1 VSVAEIDYPP
11 LAERISQPELAA
23 LQAFADLLESEAMP
37 AGYIGE
43 CTRADLELRH
53 ILDSVLP
60 AIAPESHAALPL
72 NTDQSLNVFDLGA
85 GSGLPSLPLAI
96 LYPQHKFHLLD
107 AQEKRCR
114 FAESAA
120 AKLGLLNVT
129 VYHGV
134 VQDFPKKY
142 AAAPKADVVVFRAF
156 RKILASLEFALHV
169 LAPSPK
175 DRQRPESA
183 KSGGPRSLPVAF
195 EKTPRQTSAKAPEAG
210 CPPDFAGP
218 LPSEAIALQSPK
230 VLYWRSQR
238 VPFSEAGERRV
249 QDLGFETESFVKF
262 DSAAE
267 LIPRGLYTFA
277 LAKPAIK
284 PYPRSWKKI
293 SADTLV
299 DTES

>member
-1 VSVAEIDYPP
+1 VSVADIAYAP
-11 LAERISQPELAA
+11 LSAHLTAPVLAN
-23 LQAFADLLESEAMP
+23 LQTFADLLEAEAMP
-37 AGYIGE
+37 AGFIGE

-53 ILDSVLP
+53 IFDSVLP
-60 AIAPESHAALPL
+60 AIAPETRERFPL
-72 NTDQSLNVFDLGA
+72 NAGEGLNVFDLGA

-120 AKLGLLNVT
+120 AKLGLSNVT

-134 VQDFPKKY
+134 VQDFPEKY

-156 RKILASLEFALHV
+156 RKILASLELALHV
-169 LAPSPK
+169 LSAAPK
-175 DRQRPESA
+175 DRQRPGSA
-183 KSGGPRSLPVAF
+183 KSDGPRSLPASF
-195 EKTPRQTSAKAPEAG
+195 QKTPQQTSAKAPEAG
-210 CPPDFAGP
+210 CPPNFAGP
-218 LPSEAIALQSPK
+218 LRSEAIALQSPK
-230 VLYWRSQR
+230 LLYWRSQR
-238 VPFSEAGERRV
+238 VPFSAAGEQRV
-249 QDLGFETESFVKF
+249 TDLGYKTESFVKF
-262 DSAAE
+262 ESAASV
-267 LIPRGLYTFA
+267 LPRGLYTFA
-277 LAKPAIK
+277 HETAAKK

>member
-1 VSVAEIDYPP
+1 MPVAEIDYPP
-11 LAERISQPELAA
+11 LAERIAQPQLAA
-23 LQAFADLLESEAMP
+23 LEAFADLLENEAMP

-60 AIAPESHAALPL
+60 AIAPESYAALPL
-72 NTDQSLNVFDLGA
+72 NTDHALNVFDLGA

-96 LYPQHKFHLLD
+96 LYPQHRFHLLD

-156 RKILASLEFALHV
+156 RKILASLELALHV
-169 LAPSPK
+169 LT
-175 DRQRPESA
+175 DRSTH
-183 KSGGPRSLPVAF
+183 GV
-195 EKTPRQTSAKAPEAG
+195 
-210 CPPDFAGP
+210 
-218 LPSEAIALQSPK
+218 PK

-238 VPFSEAGERRV
+238 VPFSDAGERRV

-277 LAKPAIK
+277 LVKPAIK

>member
-1 VSVAEIDYPP
+1 MPVAEIAYAP
-11 LAERISQPELAA
+11 LIERVTSQAITQLES
-23 LQAFADLLESEAMP
+23 FADLLEREAMP
-37 AGYIGE
+37 AGLIGE

-60 AIAPESHAALPL
+60 AIAPESRDASPL
-72 NTDQSLNVFDLGA
+72 NTGTALNVFDLGA

-114 FAESAA
+114 FAKAA
-120 AKLGLLNVT
+120 AEKLGLSNVT
-129 VYHGV
+129 IYHGV

-156 RKILASLEFALHV
+156 RKILASLELALHV
-169 LAPSPK
+169 LT
-175 DRQRPESA
+175 DRSTHA
-183 KSGGPRSLPVAF
+183 V
-195 EKTPRQTSAKAPEAG
+195 
-210 CPPDFAGP
+210 
-218 LPSEAIALQSPK
+218 PK

-238 VPFSEAGERRV
+238 VPFSAAGERRV

-277 LAKPAIK
+277 LVKPPVK

>member
-1 VSVAEIDYPP
+1 
-11 LAERISQPELAA
+11 
-23 LQAFADLLESEAMP
+23 MP
-37 AGYIGE
+37 AQP
-43 CTRADLELRH
+43 LEL
-53 ILDSVLP
+53 LC
-60 AIAPESHAALPL
+60 
-72 NTDQSLNVFDLGA
+72 
-85 GSGLPSLPLAI
+85 
-96 LYPQHKFHLLD
+96 PQNKVQLVD

-114 FAESAA
+114 FAEAA
-120 AKLGLLNVT
+120 AEKLGLSNVT

-156 RKILASLEFALHV
+156 RKILASLELALHV
-169 LAPSPK
+169 LT
-175 DRQRPESA
+175 DRSTH
-183 KSGGPRSLPVAF
+183 GV
-195 EKTPRQTSAKAPEAG
+195 
-210 CPPDFAGP
+210 
-218 LPSEAIALQSPK
+218 PK

-238 VPFSEAGERRV
+238 VPFSDAGERRV
-249 QDLGFETESFVKF
+249 QDLGFETESCVKF

-277 LAKPAIK
+277 LVKPPVK